1 MILCTLKQL
10 NDCDIVNQL
19 ARFEFTLLITEA
31 IKPSTTTSSFV
42 DPSYDYPLKGNSKR
56 Q

>member
-1 MILCTLKQL
+1 MKQF
-10 NDCDIVNQL
+10 NDCDLVNQL
-19 ARFEFTLLITEA
+19 ARFEITLLITEA

-42 DPSYDYPLKGNSKR
+42 DPSYDYPIKGNFKG